1 LDLKRLNKLD
11 EVQKKEIL
19 DQELAIALQQNAEA
33 NENSMNLKEEK
44 SSIQKNV
51 DGDVKKIVEAKTELT
66 TASDE
71 VMNLEQCIYEYSI
84 QNRNLMSE
92 KEKIIELLPEMVKA
106 SQTGK

>member
-1 LDLKRLNKLD
+1 M
-11 EVQKKEIL
+11 
-19 DQELAIALQQNAEA
+19 
-33 NENSMNLKEEK
+33 SMNLREEK
-44 SSIQKNV
+44 SSIQKDV
-51 DGDVKKIVEAKTELT
+51 DADVKKIVEAKTELT

-106 SQTGK
+106 SQTGKATPEMSAILKTFNEERNRARVEKILQDNKFLLK